1 MNRSLEDYS
10 PWCHKES
17 DMSVRTC
24 MRMCVRTRAHTHTHR
39 VGFGRISAKMK
50 RMCWKVTEE
59 KGEMV

>member
-1 MNRSLEDYS
+1 MVSQR
-10 PWCHKES
+10 
-17 DMSVRTC
+17 VRHEC
-24 MRMCVRTRAHTHTHR
+24 AHMHAHVCAYACAHTHTHR